1 MIHSPWACFRIIEKS
16 IVARFSRYILKCCQ
30 FMRLRSKKQ
39 PRNIARIIS
48 YILEVSTKAY
58 TVECAG
64 LSTVGLEFCVVVACQ
79 LHPLGDSR
87 ITVTEHPHIEFH
99 ITVEDVLN
107 PSILYIELQA
117 DVGNLVILR

>member
-1 MIHSPWACFRIIEKS
+1 MKKFFQSKGFFVSSLALLCIT
-16 IVARFSRYILKCCQ
+16 ILGVCW
-30 FMRLRSKKQ
+30 
-39 PRNIARIIS
+39 
-48 YILEVSTKAY
+48 
-58 TVECAG
+58 
-64 LSTVGLEFCVVVACQ
+64 LEFCVVVACQ
-79 LHPLGDSR
+79 LHPLGYSR